1 MKFRVLVGSLL
12 VWGSLPGWAMPGCS
26 MPDCS
31 MSDCSMSGCSMSGC
45 SKLGRTM
52 SGCSMS
58 GCSKLGRTM
67 SGCSMS
73 GRTMLG
79 RTMSG
84 WGTLA
89 LSGAR
94 SSCASGPSLEHLKKI
109 EESPSFEHSKKIEES
124 PSLEHLKKI
133 EESPSSQERK
143 GDRKADAEQLARAL
157 DYFASEKF
165 HESLVLLQPL
175 NRRYKLNPRYRAYL
189 AVCLYYEWEYAE
201 AIRLF
206 DEVLPLLQG
215 LAPHEL
221 SLYYWMDAESYFA
234 LQQYDRALPLY
245 GKMLP
250 LCRDNEKPDAY
261 YRLGFCHLFAAEA
274 SGASSS
280 EKVSGSS
287 ESSGASE
294 KASGSSEKA
303 SGSSESSG
311 SSAEERKKAKEC
323 FELSLEG
330 YLKYRNTPN
339 EQARIA
345 QIRHMIGG
353 LK

>member
-12 VWGSLPGWAMPGCS
+12 IWGSLPGCSMTGWAMSDCSKPDCS

-31 MSDCSMSGCSMSGC
+31 MSDCSKPG
-45 SKLGRTM
+45 L
-52 SGCSMS
+52 
-58 GCSKLGRTM
+58 
-67 SGCSMS
+67 
-73 GRTMLG
+73 
-79 RTMSG
+79 
-84 WGTLA
+84 GTLA
-89 LSGAR
+89 LSGSR
-94 SSCASGPSLEHLKKI
+94 SSCAFSPSLA
-109 EESPSFEHSKKIEES
+109 HSKKIEES
-124 PSLEHLKKI
+124 PI
-133 EESPSSQERK
+133 FQEKK

-157 DYFASEKF
+157 DYFSSEKF
-165 HESLVLLQPL
+165 HECLMLLQPL

-189 AVCLYYEWEYAE
+189 AVCLYYEWEYDE
-201 AIRLF
+201 AVKLF
-206 DEVLPLLQG
+206 DEVLPQLQG

-261 YRLGFCHLFAAEA
+261 YRMGFCHLFAAES

-287 ESSGASE
+287 ESSG
-294 KASGSSEKA
+294 
-303 SGSSESSG
+303 
-311 SSAEERKKAKEC
+311 SSAAERKKAKEC

-330 YLKYRNTPN
+330 YLKYRNTPK
-339 EQARIA
+339 EKARIA

>member
-12 VWGSLPGWAMPGCS
+12 IWGSLPGCSMTGWAMSDCSKPDCSMPDCS

-31 MSDCSMSGCSMSGC
+31 MSDCSKPG
-45 SKLGRTM
+45 L
-52 SGCSMS
+52 
-58 GCSKLGRTM
+58 
-67 SGCSMS
+67 
-73 GRTMLG
+73 
-79 RTMSG
+79 
-84 WGTLA
+84 GTLA
-89 LSGAR
+89 LSGSR
-94 SSCASGPSLEHLKKI
+94 SSCAFSPSLA
-109 EESPSFEHSKKIEES
+109 HSKKIEES
-124 PSLEHLKKI
+124 PI
-133 EESPSSQERK
+133 FQEKK

-157 DYFASEKF
+157 DYFSSEKF
-165 HESLVLLQPL
+165 HECLMLLQPL

-189 AVCLYYEWEYAE
+189 AVCLYYEWEYDE
-201 AIRLF
+201 AVKLF
-206 DEVLPLLQG
+206 DEVLPQLQG

-245 GKMLP
+245 EKMLP
-250 LCRDNEKPDAY
+250 VCWENEKPDAY

-287 ESSGASE
+287 ESLGA
-294 KASGSSEKA
+294 SEKA

-339 EQARIA
+339 EKARIA

>member
-12 VWGSLPGWAMPGCS
+12 IWGSLPGCSMTGWAMSDCSKPDCS

-31 MSDCSMSGCSMSGC
+31 MSDCSKPG
-45 SKLGRTM
+45 L
-52 SGCSMS
+52 
-58 GCSKLGRTM
+58 
-67 SGCSMS
+67 
-73 GRTMLG
+73 
-79 RTMSG
+79 
-84 WGTLA
+84 GTLA
-89 LSGAR
+89 LSGSR
-94 SSCASGPSLEHLKKI
+94 SSCAFSPSLAHSKNI
-109 EESPSFEHSKKIEES
+109 EESPIF
-124 PSLEHLKKI
+124 
-133 EESPSSQERK
+133 QEKK

-157 DYFASEKF
+157 DYFSSEKF
-165 HESLVLLQPL
+165 HECLMLLQPL

-189 AVCLYYEWEYAE
+189 AVCLYYEWEYDE
-201 AIRLF
+201 AVKLF
-206 DEVLPLLQG
+206 DEVLPQLQG

-261 YRLGFCHLFAAEA
+261 YRMGFCHLFAAES

-287 ESSGASE
+287 ESSG
-294 KASGSSEKA
+294 
-303 SGSSESSG
+303 
-311 SSAEERKKAKEC
+311 SSAAERKKAKEC

-330 YLKYRNTPN
+330 YLKYRNTPK
-339 EQARIA
+339 EKARIA

>member
-1 MKFRVLVGSLL
+1 
-12 VWGSLPGWAMPGCS
+12 
-26 MPDCS
+26 
-31 MSDCSMSGCSMSGC
+31 
-45 SKLGRTM
+45 
-52 SGCSMS
+52 
-58 GCSKLGRTM
+58 
-67 SGCSMS
+67 MS

-109 EESPSFEHSKKIEES
+109 EESPS
-124 PSLEHLKKI
+124 
-133 EESPSSQERK
+133 SQERK
-143 GDRKADAEQLARAL
+143 SDKKADAEQLARAL
-157 DYFASEKF
+157 DYFSSEKF
-165 HESLVLLQPL
+165 HECLILLQPL

-206 DEVLPLLQG
+206 DEVLPQLQG

-250 LCRDNEKPDAY
+250 LCRENEKPDAY
-261 YRLGFCHLFAAEA
+261 YRMGFCHLFAAEA

-294 KASGSSEKA
+294 KV

>member
-1 MKFRVLVGSLL
+1 MKFRILVGSLL
-12 VWGSLPGWAMPGCS
+12 VWGSLPGWAMPGI
-26 MPDCS
+26 
-31 MSDCSMSGCSMSGC
+31 GA
-45 SKLGRTM
+45 
-52 SGCSMS
+52 
-58 GCSKLGRTM
+58 
-67 SGCSMS
+67 
-73 GRTMLG
+73 
-79 RTMSG
+79 
-84 WGTLA
+84 LA
-89 LSGAR
+89 LSGGR
-94 SSCASGPSLEHLKKI
+94 SFCA
-109 EESPSFEHSKKIEES
+109 FS
-124 PSLEHLKKI
+124 PSLNRSETAA
-133 EESPSSQERK
+133 ESASFQVKK
-143 GDRKADAEQLARAL
+143 GDRKEDAEQLARAL

-165 HESLVLLQPL
+165 HECLVLFQPL

-261 YRLGFCHLFAAEA
+261 YRLGFCHLFAAE
-274 SGASSS
+274 
-280 EKVSGSS
+280 
-287 ESSGASE
+287 SSGAS
-294 KASGSSEKA
+294 SSEKA

-339 EQARIA
+339 EKARIA
-345 QIRHMIGG
+345 QIRHMLGG

>member
-1 MKFRVLVGSLL
+1 MKFRVLVCSLL
-12 VWGSLPGWAMPGCS
+12 VWGSFPGCSMAGWAVPGWAMPGS
-26 MPDCS
+26 
-31 MSDCSMSGCSMSGC
+31 
-45 SKLGRTM
+45 
-52 SGCSMS
+52 
-58 GCSKLGRTM
+58 
-67 SGCSMS
+67 SMS
-73 GRTMLG
+73 GRTMLSLG
-79 RTMSG
+79 I
-84 WGTLA
+84 LA
-89 LSGAR
+89 LSGSR
-94 SSCASGPSLEHLKKI
+94 SSCAFSPSLA
-109 EESPSFEHSKKIEES
+109 HSKKIEES
-124 PSLEHLKKI
+124 PTFQEKKS
-133 EESPSSQERK
+133 E
-143 GDRKADAEQLARAL
+143 RKADAEQLARAL

-165 HESLVLLQPL
+165 HECLVLLQPL

-206 DEVLPLLQG
+206 DEVLPQLQG

-234 LQQYDRALPLY
+234 LQQYTRALPLY
-245 GKMLP
+245 ERMLP

-261 YRLGFCHLFAAEA
+261 YRMGFCHLFAAES

-287 ESSGASE
+287 ESSGA
-294 KASGSSEKA
+294 SEKA

-330 YLKYRNTPN
+330 YLKYRNTPK
-339 EQARIA
+339 EKARIA

>member
-12 VWGSLPGWAMPGCS
+12 VWGSLPGWAVPGWAMSDCS
-26 MPDCS
+26 KPDCS
-31 MSDCSMSGCSMSGC
+31 MSDCSKPDCSMPG
-45 SKLGRTM
+45 L
-52 SGCSMS
+52 
-58 GCSKLGRTM
+58 
-67 SGCSMS
+67 
-73 GRTMLG
+73 
-79 RTMSG
+79 
-84 WGTLA
+84 GTLA

-94 SSCASGPSLEHLKKI
+94 SSCAFSPSLA
-109 EESPSFEHSKKIEES
+109 HSKKIEES
-124 PSLEHLKKI
+124 PTF
-133 EESPSSQERK
+133 QEKK

-157 DYFASEKF
+157 DYFSSEKF
-165 HESLVLLQPL
+165 HECLVLLQPL

-189 AVCLYYEWEYAE
+189 AVCLYYEWEYDE
-201 AIRLF
+201 AVKLF
-206 DEVLPLLQG
+206 DEVIPLLQG
-215 LAPHEL
+215 VAPHEL

-245 GKMLP
+245 EKMLP
-250 LCRDNEKPDAY
+250 VCWENEKPDAY

-287 ESSGASE
+287 ESLGASE
-294 KASGSSEKA
+294 KASGSSE
-303 SGSSESSG
+303 SSD

-339 EQARIA
+339 EKARIA

>member
-12 VWGSLPGWAMPGCS
+12 VWGSFPGCS
-26 MPDCS
+26 MAGWAMSDCSKPDCS
-31 MSDCSMSGCSMSGC
+31 MSDCSMPGVE
-45 SKLGRTM
+45 
-52 SGCSMS
+52 
-58 GCSKLGRTM
+58 
-67 SGCSMS
+67 
-73 GRTMLG
+73 
-79 RTMSG
+79 
-84 WGTLA
+84 TLA
-89 LSGAR
+89 LSGGR
-94 SSCASGPSLEHLKKI
+94 SFCAFSPSL
-109 EESPSFEHSKKIEES
+109 EHSKKIEGS
-124 PSLEHLKKI
+124 ASF
-133 EESPSSQERK
+133 QEKK

-165 HESLVLLQPL
+165 HECLVLLQPL

-206 DEVLPLLQG
+206 DEVIPLLQG

-245 GKMLP
+245 EKMLP
-250 LCRDNEKPDAY
+250 ICWENEKPDAY
-261 YRLGFCHLFAAEA
+261 YRLGFCHLFAAES

-287 ESSGASE
+287 ESSEA
-294 KASGSSEKA
+294 SEKA

-339 EQARIA
+339 EKARIA

>member
-1 MKFRVLVGSLL
+1 MKLRILVGSLL
-12 VWGSLPGWAMPGCS
+12 VWGSLPGWAMPGI
-26 MPDCS
+26 
-31 MSDCSMSGCSMSGC
+31 GA
-45 SKLGRTM
+45 
-52 SGCSMS
+52 
-58 GCSKLGRTM
+58 
-67 SGCSMS
+67 
-73 GRTMLG
+73 
-79 RTMSG
+79 
-84 WGTLA
+84 LA
-89 LSGAR
+89 LSGGR
-94 SSCASGPSLEHLKKI
+94 SFCA
-109 EESPSFEHSKKIEES
+109 FS
-124 PSLEHLKKI
+124 PSLNRSETAA
-133 EESPSSQERK
+133 ESASFQEKK
-143 GDRKADAEQLARAL
+143 GDRKEDAEQLARAL

-165 HESLVLLQPL
+165 HECLVLLQPL

-206 DEVLPLLQG
+206 DEVIPLLQG

-261 YRLGFCHLFAAEA
+261 YRLGFCHLFAAE
-274 SGASSS
+274 SSEASSS
-280 EKVSGSS
+280 EKKVSGSS

-294 KASGSSEKA
+294 KASGSSE
-303 SGSSESSG
+303 SLG

-339 EQARIA
+339 EKARIA
-345 QIRHMIGG
+345 QIRHMLGG

>member
-1 MKFRVLVGSLL
+1 MKLRVLVDCLL
-12 VWGSLPGWAMPGCS
+12 VWGSLPGCSMTGWAMSDCS
-26 MPDCS
+26 KPDCS
-31 MSDCSMSGCSMSGC
+31 MPG
-45 SKLGRTM
+45 L
-52 SGCSMS
+52 
-58 GCSKLGRTM
+58 
-67 SGCSMS
+67 
-73 GRTMLG
+73 
-79 RTMSG
+79 
-84 WGTLA
+84 GTLA
-89 LSGAR
+89 LLGSR
-94 SSCASGPSLEHLKKI
+94 SSCAFSPSLDRSETAA
-109 EESPSFEHSKKIEES
+109 ESPSF
-124 PSLEHLKKI
+124 
-133 EESPSSQERK
+133 QEKK

-157 DYFASEKF
+157 DYFSSEKF
-165 HESLVLLQPL
+165 HECLVLLQPL

-206 DEVLPLLQG
+206 DEVIPLLQG
-215 LAPHEL
+215 VAPHEL
-221 SLYYWMDAESYFA
+221 SLYYWMDAESCFA

-245 GKMLP
+245 EKMLP

-261 YRLGFCHLFAAEA
+261 YRMGFCHLFAAE
-274 SGASSS
+274 SS
-280 EKVSGSS
+280 E
-287 ESSGASE
+287 AS
-294 KASGSSEKA
+294 SSEKA

-311 SSAEERKKAKEC
+311 ASNAERKKAKEC

>member
-12 VWGSLPGWAMPGCS
+12 VWGSLPGWAVPGWA
-26 MPDCS
+26 
-31 MSDCSMSGCSMSGC
+31 
-45 SKLGRTM
+45 
-52 SGCSMS
+52 
-58 GCSKLGRTM
+58 
-67 SGCSMS
+67 MS
-73 GRTMLG
+73 GRTMQSLG
-79 RTMSG
+79 I
-84 WGTLA
+84 LA

-94 SSCASGPSLEHLKKI
+94 SFCAFSPSLDRSETAA
-109 EESPSFEHSKKIEES
+109 ESPSF
-124 PSLEHLKKI
+124 
-133 EESPSSQERK
+133 QEKK

-165 HESLVLLQPL
+165 HECLVLLQPL

-206 DEVLPLLQG
+206 DEVIPLLQG
-215 LAPHEL
+215 VAPHEL

-234 LQQYDRALPLY
+234 LQQYDCALPLY

-261 YRLGFCHLFAAEA
+261 YRLGFCHLFAAE
-274 SGASSS
+274 
-280 EKVSGSS
+280 
-287 ESSGASE
+287 SSGAS
-294 KASGSSEKA
+294 SSEKA

-311 SSAEERKKAKEC
+311 ASNVERKKAKEC

>member
-1 MKFRVLVGSLL
+1 MKLRILVGSLL
-12 VWGSLPGWAMPGCS
+12 VWGSFPGCS
-26 MPDCS
+26 MAGWAMSDCSKPDCS
-31 MSDCSMSGCSMSGC
+31 MSDCSMPGVE
-45 SKLGRTM
+45 
-52 SGCSMS
+52 
-58 GCSKLGRTM
+58 
-67 SGCSMS
+67 
-73 GRTMLG
+73 
-79 RTMSG
+79 
-84 WGTLA
+84 TLA
-89 LSGAR
+89 LSGGR
-94 SSCASGPSLEHLKKI
+94 SFCAFSPSL
-109 EESPSFEHSKKIEES
+109 EHSKKIEES
-124 PSLEHLKKI
+124 ASF
-133 EESPSSQERK
+133 QEKK
-143 GDRKADAEQLARAL
+143 GDRKEDAEQLARAL

-165 HESLVLLQPL
+165 HECLVLLQPL

-206 DEVLPLLQG
+206 DEVIPLLQG
-215 LAPHEL
+215 VAPHEL

-261 YRLGFCHLFAAEA
+261 YRLGFCHLFAAES

-287 ESSGASE
+287 ESSGA
-294 KASGSSEKA
+294 SEKA

-339 EQARIA
+339 EKARIA

>member
-12 VWGSLPGWAMPGCS
+12 VWGSLPGWAMTGWAMSDCS
-26 MPDCS
+26 KPDCS
-31 MSDCSMSGCSMSGC
+31 MSDCSMSDCSKPDCSMSD
-45 SKLGRTM
+45 
-52 SGCSMS
+52 CSMP
-58 GCSKLGRTM
+58 GL
-67 SGCSMS
+67 
-73 GRTMLG
+73 
-79 RTMSG
+79 
-84 WGTLA
+84 GTLA
-89 LSGAR
+89 LSGSR
-94 SSCASGPSLEHLKKI
+94 SSCAFSPSLEHSEKI
-109 EESPSFEHSKKIEES
+109 EESPSF
-124 PSLEHLKKI
+124 
-133 EESPSSQERK
+133 QEKK

-165 HESLVLLQPL
+165 HECLVLLQPL

-206 DEVLPLLQG
+206 DEVIPQLQG

-234 LQQYDRALPLY
+234 LQQYARALPLY
-245 GKMLP
+245 EKMLP

-261 YRLGFCHLFAAEA
+261 YRMGFCHLFAAES

-294 KASGSSEKA
+294 KASGSSE
-303 SGSSESSG
+303 SSD

-323 FELSLEG
+323 FEFSLEG

-339 EQARIA
+339 EKARIA

>member
-1 MKFRVLVGSLL
+1 MKFRILVGSLL
-12 VWGSLPGWAMPGCS
+12 VWGSLPGWAMPGV
-26 MPDCS
+26 
-31 MSDCSMSGCSMSGC
+31 
-45 SKLGRTM
+45 
-52 SGCSMS
+52 
-58 GCSKLGRTM
+58 
-67 SGCSMS
+67 
-73 GRTMLG
+73 
-79 RTMSG
+79 
-84 WGTLA
+84 GTLA
-89 LSGAR
+89 LSVAR
-94 SSCASGPSLEHLKKI
+94 SFCA
-109 EESPSFEHSKKIEES
+109 FS
-124 PSLEHLKKI
+124 PSLNRSETAA
-133 EESPSSQERK
+133 ESASFQEKK

-165 HESLVLLQPL
+165 HECLVLLQPL

-206 DEVLPLLQG
+206 DEVLPQLQG

-221 SLYYWMDAESYFA
+221 SLYYWMDAESNFA
-234 LQQYDRALPLY
+234 LQQYARALPLY

-261 YRLGFCHLFAAEA
+261 YRMGFCHLFAAE
-274 SGASSS
+274 
-280 EKVSGSS
+280 
-287 ESSGASE
+287 SSGASNV
-294 KASGSSEKA
+294 
-303 SGSSESSG
+303 
-311 SSAEERKKAKEC
+311 ERKKAKEC

>member
-12 VWGSLPGWAMPGCS
+12 IWGSLPGCS
-26 MPDCS
+26 MAGWA
-31 MSDCSMSGCSMSGC
+31 MSDCSMSGSSMSDCSMPGV
-45 SKLGRTM
+45 GI
-52 SGCSMS
+52 
-58 GCSKLGRTM
+58 
-67 SGCSMS
+67 
-73 GRTMLG
+73 
-79 RTMSG
+79 
-84 WGTLA
+84 LA
-89 LSGAR
+89 LSGSR
-94 SSCASGPSLEHLKKI
+94 TSCAFSPSLA
-109 EESPSFEHSKKIEES
+109 HSKKIEES
-124 PSLEHLKKI
+124 PTF
-133 EESPSSQERK
+133 QEKK
-143 GDRKADAEQLARAL
+143 GDRKADAEFLARAL

-165 HESLVLLQPL
+165 HECLVLLQPL

-206 DEVLPLLQG
+206 DEVLPQLQG

-245 GKMLP
+245 EKMLP

-261 YRLGFCHLFAAEA
+261 YRLGFCHLFAAE
-274 SGASSS
+274 SFGAS
-280 EKVSGSS
+280 
-287 ESSGASE
+287 
-294 KASGSSEKA
+294 SSEKA

-339 EQARIA
+339 EKARIA

>member
-1 MKFRVLVGSLL
+1 MKFRVLVCSLL
-12 VWGSLPGWAMPGCS
+12 VWGSLPGCS
-26 MPDCS
+26 MP
-31 MSDCSMSGCSMSGC
+31 GCSMSGC
-45 SKLGRTM
+45 SM

-79 RTMSG
+79 RTMPG

-89 LSGAR
+89 LSGSR
-94 SSCASGPSLEHLKKI
+94 SSCASGPSL
-109 EESPSFEHSKKIEES
+109 EHSKKIEES
-124 PSLEHLKKI
+124 PSLEHSKKI

-143 GDRKADAEQLARAL
+143 SDKKADAELLARAL

-165 HESLVLLQPL
+165 HECLVLLQPL

-206 DEVLPLLQG
+206 DEVIPLLQG

-245 GKMLP
+245 EKMLP

-261 YRLGFCHLFAAEA
+261 YRMGFCHLF
-274 SGASSS
+274 
-280 EKVSGSS
+280 
-287 ESSGASE
+287 
-294 KASGSSEKA
+294 
-303 SGSSESSG
+303 
-311 SSAEERKKAKEC
+311 AEERKKAKEC

>member
-1 MKFRVLVGSLL
+1 MKFRILVGSLL
-12 VWGSLPGWAMPGCS
+12 VWGSLPGWAVPGWA
-26 MPDCS
+26 

-45 SKLGRTM
+45 SM
-52 SGCSMS
+52 SDCSMS
-58 GCSKLGRTM
+58 GL
-67 SGCSMS
+67 
-73 GRTMLG
+73 
-79 RTMSG
+79 
-84 WGTLA
+84 GTLA
-89 LSGAR
+89 LSGSK
-94 SSCASGPSLEHLKKI
+94 SSCA
-109 EESPSFEHSKKIEES
+109 FS
-124 PSLEHLKKI
+124 PSLEHSKKI

-143 GDRKADAEQLARAL
+143 SDKKADAEQLARAL
-157 DYFASEKF
+157 DYFSSEKF
-165 HESLVLLQPL
+165 HECLVLLQPL

-206 DEVLPLLQG
+206 DEVLPQLQG

-234 LQQYDRALPLY
+234 LQQYARALPLY
-245 GKMLP
+245 EKMLP

-261 YRLGFCHLFAAEA
+261 YRMGFCHLFAAE
-274 SGASSS
+274 SLGAS

-287 ESSGASE
+287 ESSGA
-294 KASGSSEKA
+294 SEKA

-339 EQARIA
+339 EKARIA
-345 QIRHMIGG
+345 QIRHMLGG

>member
-12 VWGSLPGWAMPGCS
+12 VWGSLPGCSMAGWAMSDCS
-26 MPDCS
+26 MFDCS
-31 MSDCSMSGCSMSGC
+31 MSDCSMPG
-45 SKLGRTM
+45 L
-52 SGCSMS
+52 
-58 GCSKLGRTM
+58 
-67 SGCSMS
+67 
-73 GRTMLG
+73 
-79 RTMSG
+79 
-84 WGTLA
+84 GTLA
-89 LSGAR
+89 LSGSR
-94 SSCASGPSLEHLKKI
+94 SSCAFSPSLA
-109 EESPSFEHSKKIEES
+109 HSKKIEES
-124 PSLEHLKKI
+124 ASFQEKKS
-133 EESPSSQERK
+133 E
-143 GDRKADAEQLARAL
+143 RKADAELLARAL

-165 HESLVLLQPL
+165 HECLVLLQPL

-206 DEVLPLLQG
+206 DEVIPQLQG

-245 GKMLP
+245 EKMLP
-250 LCRDNEKPDAY
+250 VCWENEKPDAY
-261 YRLGFCHLFAAEA
+261 YRLGFCHLFAAES

-280 EKVSGSS
+280 EKASGSS
-287 ESSGASE
+287 ESSEA
-294 KASGSSEKA
+294 SEKA

-339 EQARIA
+339 EKARIA
-345 QIRHMIGG
+345 QIRHMLGG

>member
-1 MKFRVLVGSLL
+1 MKLRILVGSLL
-12 VWGSLPGWAMPGCS
+12 VWGSFPGCSMAGWAMSDCSKPGCS

-31 MSDCSMSGCSMSGC
+31 MSG
-45 SKLGRTM
+45 L
-52 SGCSMS
+52 
-58 GCSKLGRTM
+58 
-67 SGCSMS
+67 
-73 GRTMLG
+73 
-79 RTMSG
+79 
-84 WGTLA
+84 GTLA
-89 LSGAR
+89 FSGSR
-94 SSCASGPSLEHLKKI
+94 SFCVFSPSLRHSKKI
-109 EESPSFEHSKKIEES
+109 VESPSLEHSKKIEES
-124 PSLEHLKKI
+124 LSFQEKKS
-133 EESPSSQERK
+133 E
-143 GDRKADAEQLARAL
+143 RKADAELLARAL
-157 DYFASEKF
+157 DYFSSEKF
-165 HESLVLLQPL
+165 HECLILLQPL

-206 DEVLPLLQG
+206 DEVLPQLQG

-245 GKMLP
+245 EKMLP

-261 YRLGFCHLFAAEA
+261 YRMGFCHLFAAEA

-287 ESSGASE
+287 ESSGA
-294 KASGSSEKA
+294 SEKA

>member
-1 MKFRVLVGSLL
+1 
-12 VWGSLPGWAMPGCS
+12 MPGCS
-26 MPDCS
+26 MP
-31 MSDCSMSGCSMSGC
+31 GCSMP
-45 SKLGRTM
+45 
-52 SGCSMS
+52 GCSMMGYS
-58 GCSKLGRTM
+58 
-67 SGCSMS
+67 
-73 GRTMLG
+73 
-79 RTMSG
+79 MSG

-89 LSGAR
+89 LSDSR

-109 EESPSFEHSKKIEES
+109 EESPSLEHSKKIEES
-124 PSLEHLKKI
+124 PSFEHLKKI

-143 GDRKADAEQLARAL
+143 SDKKADAEQLARAL
-157 DYFASEKF
+157 DYFSSEKF
-165 HESLVLLQPL
+165 HECLILLQPL
-175 NRRYKLNPRYRAYL
+175 NRRYKLNPCYRAYL

-206 DEVLPLLQG
+206 DEVIPQLQG
-215 LAPHEL
+215 VAPHEL

-234 LQQYDRALPLY
+234 LQQYARALPLY
-245 GKMLP
+245 EKMLP

-261 YRLGFCHLFAAEA
+261 YRLGFCHLFAAE
-274 SGASSS
+274 
-280 EKVSGSS
+280 
-287 ESSGASE
+287 SSGAS
-294 KASGSSEKA
+294 SSEKA

-311 SSAEERKKAKEC
+311 SSAAERKKAKEC

>member
-12 VWGSLPGWAMPGCS
+12 VWGSLPGWAMPGWAMSDCS
-26 MPDCS
+26 MSDCSKPDCS
-31 MSDCSMSGCSMSGC
+31 MSDCSMPG
-45 SKLGRTM
+45 L
-52 SGCSMS
+52 
-58 GCSKLGRTM
+58 
-67 SGCSMS
+67 
-73 GRTMLG
+73 
-79 RTMSG
+79 
-84 WGTLA
+84 GTLA
-89 LSGAR
+89 LSGSR
-94 SSCASGPSLEHLKKI
+94 SSCAFSPSLA
-109 EESPSFEHSKKIEES
+109 HSKKIEES
-124 PSLEHLKKI
+124 PTF
-133 EESPSSQERK
+133 QEKK

-157 DYFASEKF
+157 DYFSSEKF
-165 HESLVLLQPL
+165 HECLMLLQPL

-189 AVCLYYEWEYAE
+189 AVCLYYEWEYDE
-201 AIRLF
+201 AVKLF
-206 DEVLPLLQG
+206 DEVIPLLQG
-215 LAPHEL
+215 VAPHEL

-261 YRLGFCHLFAAEA
+261 YRMGFCHLFAAE
-274 SGASSS
+274 
-280 EKVSGSS
+280 
-287 ESSGASE
+287 SSGAS
-294 KASGSSEKA
+294 SSEKA

-311 SSAEERKKAKEC
+311 ASNVERKKAKEC

-339 EQARIA
+339 EKARIA

>member
-1 MKFRVLVGSLL
+1 MKFRVLVGCLL
-12 VWGSLPGWAMPGCS
+12 VWGSLPGWAVPGWAVPGWAMPGS
-26 MPDCS
+26 
-31 MSDCSMSGCSMSGC
+31 SMSGWTMQS
-45 SKLGRTM
+45 LGI
-52 SGCSMS
+52 
-58 GCSKLGRTM
+58 
-67 SGCSMS
+67 
-73 GRTMLG
+73 
-79 RTMSG
+79 
-84 WGTLA
+84 LA
-89 LSGAR
+89 LSGSR
-94 SSCASGPSLEHLKKI
+94 TSCAFSPSL
-109 EESPSFEHSKKIEES
+109 EHSKKIEES
-124 PSLEHLKKI
+124 ASFQVK
-133 EESPSSQERK
+133 K
-143 GDRKADAEQLARAL
+143 GDRKEDAEQLARAL

-165 HESLVLLQPL
+165 HECLVLLQPL

-206 DEVLPLLQG
+206 DEVLPQLQG

-234 LQQYDRALPLY
+234 LQQYARALPLY
-245 GKMLP
+245 GRMLP

-261 YRLGFCHLFAAEA
+261 YRLGFCHLFAAES
-274 SGASSS
+274 SGGSSS

-287 ESSGASE
+287 ESSEGS
-294 KASGSSEKA
+294 SSEKV

-339 EQARIA
+339 EKARIA
-345 QIRHMIGG
+345 QIRHMLGG

>member
-1 MKFRVLVGSLL
+1 MKFRVLVCSLL
-12 VWGSLPGWAMPGCS
+12 VWGSFPGCS
-26 MPDCS
+26 MAGWAMSDCSKPDCS
-31 MSDCSMSGCSMSGC
+31 MSDCSMPGV
-45 SKLGRTM
+45 
-52 SGCSMS
+52 
-58 GCSKLGRTM
+58 
-67 SGCSMS
+67 
-73 GRTMLG
+73 
-79 RTMSG
+79 
-84 WGTLA
+84 GTLA
-89 LSGAR
+89 LSGSR
-94 SSCASGPSLEHLKKI
+94 SSCAFSPSL
-109 EESPSFEHSKKIEES
+109 EHSKKIEES
-124 PSLEHLKKI
+124 ASFQVK
-133 EESPSSQERK
+133 K

-165 HESLVLLQPL
+165 HECLVLLQPL
-175 NRRYKLNPRYRAYL
+175 NRRYKQNPRYRAYL

-206 DEVLPLLQG
+206 DEVIPLLQG
-215 LAPHEL
+215 VAPHEL

-245 GKMLP
+245 EKMLP
-250 LCRDNEKPDAY
+250 VCWENEKPDAY
-261 YRLGFCHLFAAEA
+261 YRLGFCHLFAAES

-280 EKVSGSS
+280 EKASGSS
-287 ESSGASE
+287 ESSGAS
-294 KASGSSEKA
+294 SSEKV

-339 EQARIA
+339 EKARIA

>member
-1 MKFRVLVGSLL
+1 MKFRVLVCSLL
-12 VWGSLPGWAMPGCS
+12 VGGSLPGRTMPGRI
-26 MPDCS
+26 MPGS
-31 MSDCSMSGCSMSGC
+31 LMSGMSMSG
-45 SKLGRTM
+45 L
-52 SGCSMS
+52 
-58 GCSKLGRTM
+58 
-67 SGCSMS
+67 
-73 GRTMLG
+73 
-79 RTMSG
+79 
-84 WGTLA
+84 GTLVF
-89 LSGAR
+89 SGSR
-94 SSCASGPSLEHLKKI
+94 SSCAFSPSL
-109 EESPSFEHSKKIEES
+109 SHSKKIEES
-124 PSLEHLKKI
+124 PSLAHSKKI
-133 EESPSSQERK
+133 EESASFQEKK

-165 HESLVLLQPL
+165 HECLVLLQPL

-215 LAPHEL
+215 VAPHEL

-261 YRLGFCHLFAAEA
+261 YRMGFCHLF
-274 SGASSS
+274 
-280 EKVSGSS
+280 
-287 ESSGASE
+287 
-294 KASGSSEKA
+294 
-303 SGSSESSG
+303 
-311 SSAEERKKAKEC
+311 AEERKKAKEC

-330 YLKYRNTPN
+330 YLKYRNTPK
-339 EQARIA
+339 EKARIA

>member
-12 VWGSLPGWAMPGCS
+12 VWGSLPGWAMPGWAMSDCSMSDCSMSDCSKPDCS

-31 MSDCSMSGCSMSGC
+31 MSDCSMSDCSMPG
-45 SKLGRTM
+45 L
-52 SGCSMS
+52 
-58 GCSKLGRTM
+58 
-67 SGCSMS
+67 
-73 GRTMLG
+73 
-79 RTMSG
+79 
-84 WGTLA
+84 GTLA
-89 LSGAR
+89 LSGSR
-94 SSCASGPSLEHLKKI
+94 SSCAFSPSLA
-109 EESPSFEHSKKIEES
+109 HSKKIEES
-124 PSLEHLKKI
+124 PTF
-133 EESPSSQERK
+133 QEKK

-165 HESLVLLQPL
+165 HECLMLLQPL

-206 DEVLPLLQG
+206 DEVIPQLQG

-245 GKMLP
+245 EKMLP

-261 YRLGFCHLFAAEA
+261 YRLGFCHLFAAES

-287 ESSGASE
+287 ESLEAST
-294 KASGSSEKA
+294 A
-303 SGSSESSG
+303 
-311 SSAEERKKAKEC
+311 ERKKAKEC

>member
-12 VWGSLPGWAMPGCS
+12 VWGSLPGCSMTGWAMSDCS
-26 MPDCS
+26 KPDCS
-31 MSDCSMSGCSMSGC
+31 MSDCSMPG
-45 SKLGRTM
+45 L
-52 SGCSMS
+52 
-58 GCSKLGRTM
+58 
-67 SGCSMS
+67 
-73 GRTMLG
+73 
-79 RTMSG
+79 
-84 WGTLA
+84 GTLA
-89 LSGAR
+89 LSGSR
-94 SSCASGPSLEHLKKI
+94 SSCAFSPSL
-109 EESPSFEHSKKIEES
+109 EHSKKIEES
-124 PSLEHLKKI
+124 PSF
-133 EESPSSQERK
+133 QEKK

-157 DYFASEKF
+157 DYFSSEKF
-165 HESLVLLQPL
+165 HECLVLLQPL

-189 AVCLYYEWEYAE
+189 AVCLYYEWEYDE
-201 AIRLF
+201 AVKLF
-206 DEVLPLLQG
+206 DEVIPLLQG
-215 LAPHEL
+215 VAPHEL

-261 YRLGFCHLFAAEA
+261 YRLGFCHLFAAE
-274 SGASSS
+274 SSEASSS
-280 EKVSGSS
+280 EKASGSS
-287 ESSGASE
+287 ESSGA
-294 KASGSSEKA
+294 SEKA

-330 YLKYRNTPN
+330 YLKYRNTPK
-339 EQARIA
+339 EKSRIA

>member
-12 VWGSLPGWAMPGCS
+12 IWGSLPGCSMTGWAMSDCSKPDCSMPDCSMPDCS

-31 MSDCSMSGCSMSGC
+31 MSDCSKPG
-45 SKLGRTM
+45 L
-52 SGCSMS
+52 
-58 GCSKLGRTM
+58 
-67 SGCSMS
+67 
-73 GRTMLG
+73 
-79 RTMSG
+79 
-84 WGTLA
+84 GTLA
-89 LSGAR
+89 LSGSR
-94 SSCASGPSLEHLKKI
+94 SSCAFSPSLA
-109 EESPSFEHSKKIEES
+109 HSKKIEES
-124 PSLEHLKKI
+124 PI
-133 EESPSSQERK
+133 FQEKK

-157 DYFASEKF
+157 DYFSSEKF
-165 HESLVLLQPL
+165 HECLMLLQPL

-189 AVCLYYEWEYAE
+189 AVCLYYEWEYDE
-201 AIRLF
+201 AVKLF
-206 DEVLPLLQG
+206 DEVLPQLQG

-261 YRLGFCHLFAAEA
+261 YRMGFCHLFAAES

-287 ESSGASE
+287 ESSG
-294 KASGSSEKA
+294 
-303 SGSSESSG
+303 
-311 SSAEERKKAKEC
+311 SSAAERKKAKEC

-330 YLKYRNTPN
+330 YLKYRNTPK
-339 EQARIA
+339 EKARIA

>member
-1 MKFRVLVGSLL
+1 MKLRILVGSLL
-12 VWGSLPGWAMPGCS
+12 VWGSLLGLSMPGSSMLGWAVPGI
-26 MPDCS
+26 
-31 MSDCSMSGCSMSGC
+31 GA
-45 SKLGRTM
+45 
-52 SGCSMS
+52 
-58 GCSKLGRTM
+58 
-67 SGCSMS
+67 
-73 GRTMLG
+73 
-79 RTMSG
+79 
-84 WGTLA
+84 LA
-89 LSGAR
+89 LSGGK
-94 SSCASGPSLEHLKKI
+94 SFCA
-109 EESPSFEHSKKIEES
+109 FS
-124 PSLEHLKKI
+124 PSLNRSETAA
-133 EESPSSQERK
+133 ESASFQVKK
-143 GDRKADAEQLARAL
+143 GDRKEDAEQLARAL

-165 HESLVLLQPL
+165 HECLVLLQPL

-261 YRLGFCHLFAAEA
+261 YRLGFCHLFAAES

-287 ESSGASE
+287 ESSEGS
-294 KASGSSEKA
+294 SSEKV

-339 EQARIA
+339 EKARIA

>member
-1 MKFRVLVGSLL
+1 MKLRILVGSLL
-12 VWGSLPGWAMPGCS
+12 VWGSLPGWAMPGI
-26 MPDCS
+26 
-31 MSDCSMSGCSMSGC
+31 GA
-45 SKLGRTM
+45 
-52 SGCSMS
+52 
-58 GCSKLGRTM
+58 
-67 SGCSMS
+67 
-73 GRTMLG
+73 
-79 RTMSG
+79 
-84 WGTLA
+84 LA
-89 LSGAR
+89 LSGGR
-94 SSCASGPSLEHLKKI
+94 SFCA
-109 EESPSFEHSKKIEES
+109 FS
-124 PSLEHLKKI
+124 PSLNRLETAAKSASFQEKK
-133 EESPSSQERK
+133 R
-143 GDRKADAEQLARAL
+143 DRKEDAEQLARAL

-165 HESLVLLQPL
+165 HECLVLLQPL

-206 DEVLPLLQG
+206 DEVIPQLQG

-261 YRLGFCHLFAAEA
+261 YRMGFCHLFAAES
-274 SGASSS
+274 SGASS
-280 EKVSGSS
+280 
-287 ESSGASE
+287 SE
-294 KASGSSEKA
+294 KASGSSESSGTSSSEKV

-339 EQARIA
+339 EKARIA
-345 QIRHMIGG
+345 QIRHMLGG

>member
-12 VWGSLPGWAMPGCS
+12 IWGSLPGWT
-26 MPDCS
+26 
-31 MSDCSMSGCSMSGC
+31 MSGC

-52 SGCSMS
+52 PGCSMP
-58 GCSKLGRTM
+58 
-67 SGCSMS
+67 GCSMMGYS
-73 GRTMLG
+73 
-79 RTMSG
+79 MSG

-89 LSGAR
+89 LSGSR
-94 SSCASGPSLEHLKKI
+94 SSCASGPSLEHSKKI
-109 EESPSFEHSKKIEES
+109 EESPSFEH
-124 PSLEHLKKI
+124 LKKI
-133 EESPSSQERK
+133 EESPTFQEKK

-157 DYFASEKF
+157 DYFSSEKF
-165 HESLVLLQPL
+165 HECLVLLQPL

-206 DEVLPLLQG
+206 DEVIPLLQG

-245 GKMLP
+245 EKMLP

-261 YRLGFCHLFAAEA
+261 YRLGFCHLFAAESSGA
-274 SGASSS
+274 SSSEKALGSSESSEASSS

-287 ESSGASE
+287 ESLGAST
-294 KASGSSEKA
+294 A
-303 SGSSESSG
+303 
-311 SSAEERKKAKEC
+311 ERKKAKEC

>member
-1 MKFRVLVGSLL
+1 MKFRILVGSLL
-12 VWGSLPGWAMPGCS
+12 VWGSLPGWAMPGWAMSGWAMSDCS
-26 MPDCS
+26 KPDCS
-31 MSDCSMSGCSMSGC
+31 MSDCSMPGV
-45 SKLGRTM
+45 
-52 SGCSMS
+52 
-58 GCSKLGRTM
+58 
-67 SGCSMS
+67 
-73 GRTMLG
+73 
-79 RTMSG
+79 
-84 WGTLA
+84 GTLA
-89 LSGAR
+89 LSGSR
-94 SSCASGPSLEHLKKI
+94 SSCA
-109 EESPSFEHSKKIEES
+109 FS
-124 PSLEHLKKI
+124 PSLNRSETAA
-133 EESPSSQERK
+133 ESASFQVKK
-143 GDRKADAEQLARAL
+143 GDRKEDAEQLARAL
-157 DYFASEKF
+157 DYFSSEKF
-165 HESLVLLQPL
+165 HECLVLLQPL

-206 DEVLPLLQG
+206 DEVIPLLQG

-245 GKMLP
+245 EKMLP
-250 LCRDNEKPDAY
+250 VCWENEKPDAY
-261 YRLGFCHLFAAEA
+261 YRLGFCHLFAAES

-294 KASGSSEKA
+294 KASGSSE
-303 SGSSESSG
+303 SSD

-323 FELSLEG
+323 FEFSLEG

-339 EQARIA
+339 EKARIA

>member
-1 MKFRVLVGSLL
+1 MKLRILVGSLL
-12 VWGSLPGWAMPGCS
+12 VWGSFPGLSMPGSS
-26 MPDCS
+26 MPGS
-31 MSDCSMSGCSMSGC
+31 
-45 SKLGRTM
+45 
-52 SGCSMS
+52 
-58 GCSKLGRTM
+58 
-67 SGCSMS
+67 SMS
-73 GRTMLG
+73 GRTMQSL
-79 RTMSG
+79 
-84 WGTLA
+84 GTLA
-89 LSGAR
+89 LSGSK
-94 SSCASGPSLEHLKKI
+94 SSCA
-109 EESPSFEHSKKIEES
+109 FS
-124 PSLEHLKKI
+124 PSLEHSKKI

-143 GDRKADAEQLARAL
+143 SDKKADAEQLARAL

-165 HESLVLLQPL
+165 HECLVLLQPL

-206 DEVLPLLQG
+206 DEVIPLLQG

-261 YRLGFCHLFAAEA
+261 YRMGFCHLF
-274 SGASSS
+274 
-280 EKVSGSS
+280 
-287 ESSGASE
+287 
-294 KASGSSEKA
+294 
-303 SGSSESSG
+303 
-311 SSAEERKKAKEC
+311 AEERKKAKEC

-330 YLKYRNTPN
+330 YLKYRNTPK
-339 EQARIA
+339 EKARIA